1 MRARPGLLFPV
12 LRKSEG
18 RTGRGSLVVG
28 GAAEEEV
35 GAGGTRFDSRL
46 ARVVDLLERQEKP
59 PGWNWGI
66 GEVFERKRA

>member
-1 MRARPGLLFPV
+1 M
-12 LRKSEG
+12 
-18 RTGRGSLVVG
+18 VG

-35 GAGGTRFDSRL
+35 GTGGTRFDSRL
-46 ARVVDLLERQEKP
+46 ARAVDLLERQEKP